1 MSQRPLHSAAE
12 LLRLIHNLVRLGTVA
27 EVDHARARVRV
38 ATGEIT
44 TAWLPW
50 LEARA
55 GTTRTWSPP
64 TVGEQVVVFAPGG
77 DMVSAVVLAGLY
89 RTQHPAPSG
98 SADVFHAVMPDGAV
112 LEYDHAASHLQA
124 TLPGSATLAAQGDVT
139 VTTPAALT
147 ATAGGGATL
156 NADTVINGNL
166 TLNGN
171 FSQPGGQTATIA
183 GDVAFTGAVTSD
195 GKDISA
201 SHQHSGVQPGS
212 GNTGGVI

>member
-50 LEARA
+50 LEERA
-55 GTTRTWSPP
+55 GTTRTWNPP

-77 DMVSAVVLAGLY
+77 DMASAVVLAGLY
-89 RTQHPAPSG
+89 RTQHPAPSD
-98 SADVFHAVMPDGAV
+98 SADVWHAVMPDGAV
-112 LEYDHAASHLQA
+112 IEYDHATSHLQA
-124 TLPGSATLAAQGDVT
+124 TLPGSATLAAQGDVL

-156 NADTVINGNL
+156 NADTVING
-166 TLNGN
+166 TLAINGGSVTHN
-171 FSQPGGQTATIA
+171 GTDI
-183 GDVAFTGAVTSD
+183 GDTH
-195 GKDISA
+195 K
-201 SHQHSGVQPGS
+201 HSGVTS
-212 GNTGGVI
+212 GNATTGGPV

>member
-27 EVDHARARVRV
+27 EVDHTCARVRV

-50 LEARA
+50 LEERA
-55 GTTRTWSPP
+55 GTTRTWNPP

-77 DMVSAVVLAGLY
+77 DLATAVVLAGLY
-89 RTQHPAPSG
+89 RNQHPAPSDN
-98 SADVFHAVMPDGAV
+98 ADKWHAVMPDGAV
-112 LEYDHAASHLQA
+112 IEYDHAASHLQA
-124 TLPGSATLAAQGDVT
+124 TLAGSATLEAQGDVT

-156 NADTVINGNL
+156 NADTVING
-166 TLNGN
+166 TLAINGGSVTHN
-171 FSQPGGQTATIA
+171 GTDI
-183 GDVAFTGAVTSD
+183 GD
-195 GKDISA
+195 
-201 SHQHSGVQPGS
+201 SHQHPQGNDSDGDSQQ
-212 GNTGGVI
+212 NTGAPV